1 MTYKKGALIGGV
13 AVVAVAA
20 AGLTATAFAAGG
32 PSFGDTFED
41 GDASGWS
48 KSGGS
53 WSVVTDGSKALRQ
66 ADNGSELARFFAGDS
81 GWTDYSVQAS
91 VRPLTLASAGASAGI
106 AARAT
111 GSHEFE
117 RLVLASGSARLEEV
131 KGSSVTVLGSL
142 TLPAAG
148 SGWHKL
154 RLDVSGQRVTGY
166 VDGKVVGDVSTA
178 KLTKGRIALLTVD
191 ASASFDDISVGTPG
205 STPTAAPTATA
216 SATTIA
222 PTGTA
227 KPTTAA
233 PTTTTAPTANAP
245 TATGTAAP
253 TATATAKPTTA
264 APTTTAT
271 TAASWPTPVSTT
283 TLTATRKI
291 TGSVDG
297 GNVRFI
303 GGGALGG
310 DGQDEGQDP
319 LFQLADG
326 ATLSNVIIGSPA
338 ADGVHCL
345 GTCTLRNVWWQDVGE
360 DAATFKGT
368 SASQTMTVVGGGALH
383 ASDKTFQHNG
393 PGTFVIKDFQA
404 SDIGKLYR
412 SCGNCSKQY
421 ARKVQVSN
429 VAVTTPLKALV
440 GVNANLGDVA
450 TVDRVTVVGGTS
462 KTVICAI
469 FKGVTSGEPTQTGS
483 VPDGKSCTATN
494 ITLK

>member
-1 MTYKKGALIGGV
+1 MKHAMAGRRRRGALIGGF
-13 AVVAVAA
+13 AVVLVAA
-20 AGLTATAFAAGG
+20 AGLTATAFAGGG
-32 PSFGDTFED
+32 PSLSDNFED
-41 GDASGWS
+41 GDTSGWS

-53 WSVVTDGSKALRQ
+53 WSVATDGTKALKQ
-66 ADNGSELARFFAGDS
+66 GDNGSELARFFAGDS
-81 GWTDYSVQAS
+81 GWTDYSLQAS
-91 VRPLTLASAGASAGI
+91 VRPLTLAAPGASAGI
-106 AARAT
+106 AARVGGA
-111 GSHEFE
+111 HQFE
-117 RLVLASGSARLEEV
+117 RLVLVSGAARLEEV
-131 KGSSVTVLGSL
+131 KGSSVTVLSSL
-142 TLPAAG
+142 PLATAG

-154 RLDVSGQRVTGY
+154 RLDVSGTRVTGY
-166 VDGKVVGDVSTA
+166 VDGRVVGDVTTA
-178 KLTKGRIALLTVD
+178 KLTKGRVGLLTVD
-191 ASASFDDISVGTPG
+191 ASASFDDVSVSAVGG
-205 STPTAAPTATA
+205 AP
-216 SATTIA
+216 ATT
-222 PTGTA
+222 
-227 KPTTAA
+227 A
-233 PTTTTAPTANAP
+233 PTTTTP
-245 TATGTAAP
+245 AT
-253 TATATAKPTTA
+253 PTTTA
-264 APTTTAT
+264 PATTAPATTAPTTTAPTT
-271 TAASWPTPVSTT
+271 TAPASPAATATPVAATWPTPVSTT

-291 TGSVDG
+291 TGSFDG
-297 GNVRFI
+297 GNVRFV
-303 GGGALGG
+303 GGGDLGG

-319 LFQLADG
+319 MFQLADG

-368 SASQTMTVVGGGALH
+368 SASQTMTVVGGGAMH

-429 VAVTTPLKALV
+429 VTVTTPLKALV

-450 TVDRVTVVGGTS
+450 TVAKVTVVGGTS

-469 FKGVTSGEPTQTGS
+469 FKGVTSGEPTQISS
-483 VPDGKSCTATN
+483 VPDGKSCTATD

>member
-1 MTYKKGALIGGV
+1 MKYAKGALIGGV
-13 AVVAVAA
+13 AVLAVAA

-41 GDASGWS
+41 GDTSGWS

-66 ADNGSELARFFAGDS
+66 ADNGSELARFFAGDTS
-81 GWTDYSVQAS
+81 WTDYSVQAS
-91 VRPLTLASAGASAGI
+91 VRPLTLASSGASAGI
-106 AARAT
+106 AARAS

-117 RLVLASGSARLEEV
+117 RLVLASGTARLEEV
-131 KGSSVTVLGSL
+131 KGSAVTVLGSL
-142 TLPAAG
+142 ALPAAG

-154 RLDVSGQRVTGY
+154 RLDVSGKRVTGY

-178 KLTKGRIALLTVD
+178 KLTKGRIGLLTVD
-191 ASASFDDISVGTPG
+191 ASASFDDISVGTAG
-205 STPTAAPTATA
+205 NTPTTAPTATPTTATPTTATAAPTA
-216 SATTIA
+216 
-222 PTGTA
+222 TA

-233 PTTTTAPTANAP
+233 PT
-245 TATGTAAP
+245 ATTAAP

-264 APTTTAT
+264 APTVTASPVAT
-271 TAASWPTPVSTT
+271 TWPTPVSTT

-297 GNVRFI
+297 GNVRFV
-303 GGGALGG
+303 GGGDLGG

-368 SASQTMTVVGGGALH
+368 SASQTMTVIGGGAMH

-429 VAVTTPLKALV
+429 VTVTTPLKALV

-450 TVDRVTVVGGTS
+450 TVDKVTVVGGTS

-469 FKGVTSGEPTQTGS
+469 FKGVTSGEPTQTSS

>member
-1 MTYKKGALIGGV
+1 MKYKKGALIGGV
-13 AVVAVAA
+13 AVVAVVA

-32 PSFGDTFED
+32 PSLGDTFED
-41 GDASGWS
+41 GDTSGWS

-91 VRPLTLASAGASAGI
+91 VRPLTLASPGASAGI

-117 RLVLASGSARLEEV
+117 RLVLASGAARLEEV

-142 TLPAAG
+142 ALPAAG

-154 RLDVSGQRVTGY
+154 RLDVSGPRVTGY

-205 STPTAAPTATA
+205 SAPTAAPTATA
-216 SATTIA
+216 SATTA
-222 PTGTA
+222 
-227 KPTTAA
+227 
-233 PTTTTAPTANAP
+233 AP
-245 TATGTAAP
+245 TATATAAP

-264 APTTTAT
+264 APTATATATPTATATAAPTATAT

-297 GNVRFI
+297 GNVRFV
-303 GGGALGG
+303 GGGDLGG

-368 SASQTMTVVGGGALH
+368 SAGQTMTVVGGGAMH

-404 SDIGKLYR
+404 GDIGKLYR

-429 VAVTTPLKALV
+429 VTVTTPLKALV
-440 GVNANLGDVA
+440 GVNSNLGDVA
-450 TVDRVTVVGGTS
+450 TVDGVTVVGGTS

-469 FKGVTSGEPTQTGS
+469 FKGVTSGEPTQISS

>member
-1 MTYKKGALIGGV
+1 MKYKKGALIGGV

-32 PSFGDTFED
+32 PSLGDSFED
-41 GDASGWS
+41 GDTSGWS

-66 ADNGSELARFFAGDS
+66 GDNGSELARFFAGDS

-91 VRPLTLASAGASAGI
+91 VRPLTLASSGASAGI
-106 AARAT
+106 AARAS

-117 RLVLASGSARLEEV
+117 RLVLAAGTARLEEV

-142 TLPAAG
+142 ALPTAG

-154 RLDVSGQRVTGY
+154 RLDVSGKRVTGY
-166 VDGKVVGDVSTA
+166 VDGTLVGDVSTA

-191 ASASFDDISVGTPG
+191 ASASFDDISVGTPS
-205 STPTAAPTATA
+205 STPTAAPTAT
-216 SATTIA
+216 
-222 PTGTA
+222 
-227 KPTTAA
+227 
-233 PTTTTAPTANAP
+233 TTAPA
-245 TATGTAAP
+245 
-253 TATATAKPTTA
+253 ATATAKPTTA
-264 APTTTAT
+264 APTATATAEPTTAAPTAT

-303 GGGALGG
+303 GGGDLGG

-368 SASQTMTVVGGGALH
+368 SAAQTMTIVGGGAMH

-429 VAVTTPLKALV
+429 VTVTTPLKALV
-440 GVNANLGDVA
+440 GVNSNLGDVA
-450 TVDRVTVVGGTS
+450 TVDNVTVVGGTS

-469 FKGVTSGEPTQTGS
+469 FKGVTSGEPTQISS